1 MCMRPLTIY
10 VLVAPSKTPR
20 TCRTWVE
27 ALLVISSTVRA
38 GKWTAQLAHDARA
51 VDVKW
56 RLRCGKKV
64 EESLPFLVSS
74 VYLWRGSYILFW
86 ARHGAS
92 FLVPLK
98 LHVTCGIT
106 CRFHLVPSPK
116 DSRPHPTMKIGL
128 RMADVFSGGFVG
140 DSYDLLYQWVLVS
153 EGGDTWVACG
163 CTKPCLS
170 SMFVWRCLVVHP
182 PTSKSI

>member
-1 MCMRPLTIY
+1 MFSDHFLCPYAAFDHL
-10 VLVAPSKTPR
+10 LGAPDMLCICRVCLYLLKLKLCEFIRCQRR
-20 TCRTWVE
+20 TQPKRSSRYQVMPGMWQRGGRFDVS
-27 ALLVISSTVRA
+27 LLPCNCWCVIS
-38 GKWTAQLAHDARA
+38 
-51 VDVKW
+51 
-56 RLRCGKKV
+56 C
-64 EESLPFLVSS
+64 
-74 VYLWRGSYILFW
+74 
-86 ARHGAS
+86 S
-92 FLVPLK
+92 FEIAC
-98 LHVTCGIT
+98 HMWQST

-153 EGGDTWVACG
+153 EGDDTWVACG

-170 SMFVWRCLVVHP
+170 SMFVWRCLVVRP

>member
-1 MCMRPLTIY
+1 MWQKGGRKLAFPGIISLFMKR
-10 VLVAPSKTPR
+10 VLHTFLGASR
-20 TCRTWVE
+20 C
-27 ALLVISSTVRA
+27 VIS
-38 GKWTAQLAHDARA
+38 
-51 VDVKW
+51 
-56 RLRCGKKV
+56 C
-64 EESLPFLVSS
+64 
-74 VYLWRGSYILFW
+74 
-86 ARHGAS
+86 S
-92 FLVPLK
+92 FEIAC
-98 LHVTCGIT
+98 HMWQST

-153 EGGDTWVACG
+153 EGDDTWVACG

-170 SMFVWRCLVVHP
+170 SMFVWRCLVVRP